1 MEEEE
6 IVKHTKRIY
15 KTWFNKE
22 LSIWHKISEF
32 LIEIIIIV
40 FAVTISIWF
49 HNRSEHHHQ
58 QEEVRIFL
66 EGLNGDLTHDIEEME
81 DDRASYV
88 NQARFYR
95 YISMLKFNRPPKS
108 DTIKKYQPWWFNTT
122 SFNPNDGRFQG
133 FKSSGKVG
141 YIENDS
147 LQNDIMDMYEEN
159 IPALLS
165 SSNMY
170 IKIKLEL
177 LDLYFKSQ
185 KRLTD
190 STTNFLNFWTMDQVN
205 NISGALADTGQV
217 LERYD
222 NCIRLMK
229 RIIAEIDKQNAG

>member
-1 MEEEE
+1 MAEEE
-6 IVKHTKRIY
+6 IAKHTKRIY

-22 LSIWHKISEF
+22 LSIWQKISEF

-66 EGLNGDLTHDIEEME
+66 DGLKGDLTHDIKEMM
-81 DDRASYV
+81 DDRESYI
-88 NQARFYR
+88 NQAKFYT
-95 YISMLKFNRPPKS
+95 YITRIKLKEIPRLDS
-108 DTIKKYQPWWFNTT
+108 LKKYQRWWFNTT
-122 SFNPNDGRFQG
+122 SFDPNDGRFQG
-133 FKSSGKVG
+133 FKSAGKIG

-147 LQNDIMDMYEEN
+147 LQNDIMDLYAED

-165 SSNMY
+165 SSSMY
-170 IKIKLEL
+170 IKIKLEI
-177 LDLYFKSQ
+177 LDLYFRSQ

-205 NISGALADTGQV
+205 NISGALADTDQV
-217 LERYD
+217 LERYN

-229 RIIAEIDKQNAG
+229 RIIVEIDEKNAG